1 MHRIHKSF
9 TSQEEPK
16 NTLGKSKF
24 STISL
29 PTPLV
34 EEVERIVLEFKY
46 WPTKTDFVREAV
58 LEKLKMY
65 KKERRQSE
73 ESATSGT

>member
-1 MHRIHKSF
+1 MAKLKK
-9 TSQEEPK
+9 E
-16 NTLGKSKF
+16 KSKF

-34 EEVERIVLEFKY
+34 EEVERIVSKFKY

-58 LEKLKMY
+58 LERLEKYRKELEA
-65 KKERRQSE
+65 KERV
-73 ESATSGT
+73 